1 MATESLL
8 PLFYDGSAVP
18 DDVDL
23 TQLLNQDALL
33 QDDGFLTGLLENE
46 NAHTRDFLTTLM
58 GTTTTDFNTT
68 SPSSSFG
75 PEYLASTAY
84 APAGSPV
91 SSTGYLSDHSALA
104 LSSPVGSHISYS
116 DPSSSPAPQEEGRVQ
131 LDDWISNHLGGGDVS
146 IDLESGG
153 ALPEESSNSSDLKM
167 GTVRLTEEEKK
178 MLAEEGIVLPTNMA
192 LTKAEQKHLK
202 RIRRKIKNKLS
213 AQESRRRKKYYVD
226 GLEQRVQKCTEM
238 NKALEGK
245 VHNLES
251 ENRSLLS
258 QLKKLQA
265 MIVRAP
271 VQTSAFLMVL
281 VFSFSIF
288 FVPGMR
294 PSSFTGSSLH
304 SPVPSRTLLFTE
316 TDEFGNIIDPET
328 GLIVSEVGGQSP
340 PLPLPWDQRT
350 PAWNLWG
357 ASGQDDSQLNQ
368 RQHDDSRLNQRQH
381 DEY

>member
-23 TQLLNQDALL
+23 TQLLNQNALL
-33 QDDGFLTGLLENE
+33 QDDEFLSGLLENE
-46 NAHTRDFLTTLM
+46 NAHSHDFLTTLM
-58 GTTTTDFNTT
+58 GTTTDLNTA

-75 PEYLASTAY
+75 PEYFASAAC

-91 SSTGYLSDHSALA
+91 SSTGYLSDHSALG
-104 LSSPVGSHISYS
+104 LSSPVGSHLSYS
-116 DPSSSPAPQEEGRVQ
+116 DPASSPAQQEEGQAQ
-131 LDDWISNHLGGGDVS
+131 LDDWISNNLGHGDVS
-146 IDLESGG
+146 IDLESG
-153 ALPEESSNSSDLKM
+153 ATLPDEATNSKSSDLKT

-213 AQESRRRKKYYVD
+213 AQESRKRKKDYVD
-226 GLEQRVQKCTEM
+226 GLEQRVQKCTEI
-238 NKALEGK
+238 NRTLEGK
-245 VHNLES
+245 VRGLES

-265 MIVRAP
+265 MVARAP
-271 VQTSAFLMVL
+271 VQTSAFVMVM

-340 PLPLPWDQRT
+340 PVPPLGTSVPRHGTSGAQQADRRT
-350 PAWNLWG
+350 VG
-357 ASGQDDSQLNQ
+357 
-368 RQHDDSRLNQRQH
+368 
-381 DEY
+381 